1 MNPNNIDYQ
10 VSYLRIQ
17 NLITMRIFFLIPVIS
32 ILANSNYVHL
42 KFSSTFQTDTTIIT
56 HLLDGNT
63 AEWPAEK
70 FATDKATKM
79 GYAIDNDS
87 QTLFLAINIPDR
99 SIQKMI
105 LQEGMNLYIDTKG
118 KKKENKGIA
127 FPVRM
132 ENISS
137 TENMKLFGFSNA
149 EPFIQNI
156 KTEGTAN
163 IAIAWDSSSILHIEY
178 NIPLKIVEEDL
189 SALKNKKI
197 SIGWK
202 IEENKMP
209 SNNNVQPSNN
219 TSQPVS
225 TTTRLV
231 GVPAGS
237 RPPNPP
243 VTPNRSGPTQND
255 PFAQSSTG
263 KTQSIWSTHI
273 IVF

>member
-1 MNPNNIDYQ
+1 M
-10 VSYLRIQ
+10 
-17 NLITMRIFFLIPVIS
+17 
-32 ILANSNYVHL
+32 LANSNYSHI
-42 KFSSTFQTDTTIIT
+42 KFSSTFQTDTTIIN

-63 AEWPAEK
+63 TEWPTEK

-79 GYAIDNDS
+79 EYAIDNDN
-87 QTLFLAINIPDR
+87 QTLFLAVNIPDR
-99 SIQKMI
+99 SIQKKIM
-105 LQEGMNLYIDTKG
+105 QEGMNLYIDTKG

-163 IAIAWDSSSILHIEY
+163 IAIGWDSSSILHIEY
-178 NIPLKIVEEDL
+178 NIPLKIIGEDL
-189 SALKNKKI
+189 SELKNKKI

-202 IEENKMP
+202 IEENKITS
-209 SNNNVQPSNN
+209 SNAAQPSNN
-219 TSQPVS
+219 TVQPIS
-225 TTTRLV
+225 TSRLV
-231 GVPAGS
+231 VVPAGS
-237 RPPNPP
+237 RPPPTPP
-243 VTPNRSGPTQND
+243 IRSGSSGSTQND
-255 PFAQSSTG
+255 AFAQSTTG
-263 KTQSIWSTHI
+263 KTESIWTTHI

>member
-1 MNPNNIDYQ
+1 
-10 VSYLRIQ
+10 
-17 NLITMRIFFLIPVIS
+17 MRIFFLLPAIS
-32 ILANSNYVHL
+32 MLANSNYSYI

-63 AEWPAEK
+63 TEWPTEK

-79 GYAIDNDS
+79 EYAIDNDS
-87 QTLFLAINIPDR
+87 RTLFLAINISDR

-127 FPVRM
+127 FPVTM

-163 IAIAWDSSSILHIEY
+163 IAIGWDSSSILHIEY
-178 NIPLKIVEEDL
+178 NIPLKIIEGDL
-189 SALKNKKI
+189 SQLNNKKI

-202 IEENKMP
+202 IEENKITS
-209 SNNNVQPSNN
+209 SNATQPSNN
-219 TSQPVS
+219 TAQPTS
-225 TTTRLV
+225 TTSRLV

-237 RPPNPP
+237 RPPPTPP
-243 VTPNRSGPTQND
+243 VRSSGSTQND
-255 PFAQSSTG
+255 PFAQPNTG
-263 KTQSIWSTHI
+263 KTQSIWTTHI